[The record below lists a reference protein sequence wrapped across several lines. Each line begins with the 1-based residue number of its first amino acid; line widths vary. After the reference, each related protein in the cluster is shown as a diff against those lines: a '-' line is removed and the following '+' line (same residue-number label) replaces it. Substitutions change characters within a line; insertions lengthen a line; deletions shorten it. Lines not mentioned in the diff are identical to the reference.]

1 MPTASADGRRLVQ
14 QRSRR
19 DRQAGQFG
27 DQRLEIEQHLQP
39 ALADLGLVGRVGGV
53 PGGVLEQ
60 VALDDR
66 RHDGAVIAGADK
78 TLQHNVGV
86 HLRAELGQRLGFRL
100 QPRARRAG
108 VPAGSTSARP
118 GKSASRSR
126 ARRRPRAWRACRRR
140 QGRYGGREAVGG
152 RGHGQVSQISRY
164 GRCSRPRR
172 AGRKAGSRRRAS
184 SSRASRRRL
193 ARS

>member
-1 MPTASADGRRLVQ
+1 MPTASADGRRLVE

-19 DRQAGQFG
+19 DRQPGEFG

-78 TLQHNVGV
+78 TLQHNVGA
-86 HLRAELGQRLGFRL
+86 HLRAELGQRLGFRCSRG
-100 QPRARRAG
+100 QGERAFQANRLRHGLGNQRLDRRHADDREHG
-108 VPAGSTSARP
+108 ARV
-118 GKSASRSR
+118 GDVR
-126 ARRRPRAWRACRRR
+126 ANMP
-140 QGRYGGREAVGG
+140 GREAVGG

-184 SSRASRRRL
+184 SSRASRRLL